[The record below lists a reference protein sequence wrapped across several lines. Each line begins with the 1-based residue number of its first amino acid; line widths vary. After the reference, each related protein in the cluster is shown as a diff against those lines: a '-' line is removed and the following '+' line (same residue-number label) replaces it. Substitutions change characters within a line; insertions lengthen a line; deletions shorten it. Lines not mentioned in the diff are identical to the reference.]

1 VIIVYTSSAAIIE
14 LREQICQGI
23 RVVSGLFLCHILVT
37 MRTITTNDFLH
48 PLADRSVVT
57 IGNFDGV
64 HRGHREIFRQ
74 VTARAKELS
83 ATSVVVTFSPHPL
96 RVLRPDDRRFCLITT
111 DDQKRELIG
120 ESDIDL
126 LLVIPFTKEFS
137 ALSADMFVRQILH
150 ACLGVRFLVIGHDYA
165 FGKGREGNERFLVQM
180 GQELGF
186 EVQSLDPVGDDGVLF
201 SSSTVRRLVTEGK
214 VAEALQILGRCHCI
228 SGQVVHGREI
238 GRSLG
243 FPTANIVTHNE
254 LISGDG
260 VYAVW
265 VSVLGE
271 LVMGACSVGVNPTF
285 GGGEHTIEVF
295 LFDFSNDL
303 YGKDVV
309 IHFVDKLRDV
319 TRFSDKTAL
328 MSQIATDVA
337 TARRILA
344 SGLPVEYRQ

>member
-1 VIIVYTSSAAIIE
+1 
-14 LREQICQGI
+14 
-23 RVVSGLFLCHILVT
+23 
-37 MRTITTNDFLH
+37 MRTITTNDFSH
-48 PLADRSVVT
+48 PLSGRSVVT

-64 HRGHREIFRQ
+64 HRGHREVFRQ
-74 VTARAKELS
+74 VSSRAKELS
-83 ATSVVVTFSPHPL
+83 ATSVVITFSPHPL

-111 DDQKRELIG
+111 DDQKRALIG

-137 ALSADMFVRQILH
+137 EFAADTFVRQVLH
-150 ACLGVRFLVIGHDYA
+150 ACLGVCFLVIGHDYA
-165 FGKGREGNERFLVQM
+165 FGRGREGNERFLVQL

-201 SSSTVRRLVTEGK
+201 SSSTIRRLVASGE

-254 LISGDG
+254 LIPGDG

-265 VSVLGE
+265 VSVEGE

-285 GGGEHTIEVF
+285 GGGQHTIEVF

-309 IHFVDKLRDV
+309 IHFVAKLRDV

-328 MSQIATDVA
+328 ISQIATDVA
-337 TARRILA
+337 TARQILA
-344 SGLPVEYRQ
+344 SGLPVES

>member
-1 VIIVYTSSAAIIE
+1 
-14 LREQICQGI
+14 
-23 RVVSGLFLCHILVT
+23 
-37 MRTITTNDFLH
+37 MRTLITNDFSR

-74 VTARAKELS
+74 VTSRARELS
-83 ATSVVVTFSPHPL
+83 AISVVITFSPHPL

-111 DDQKRELIG
+111 DEQKRALIG

-137 ALSADMFVRQILH
+137 DLSADAFVRQVLH
-150 ACLGVRFLVIGHDYA
+150 DCLGVCFLVIGHDYA
-165 FGKGREGNERFLVQM
+165 FGRGREGNERFLGQL

-186 EVQSLDPVGDDGVLF
+186 EVKSLDPVGDNGVLF
-201 SSSTVRRLVTEGK
+201 SSSTVRRLVTSGA

-254 LISGDG
+254 LIPGDG

-271 LVMGACSVGVNPTF
+271 LVMGACSVGLNPTF
-285 GGGEHTIEVF
+285 GGGQHTIEVF
-295 LFDFSNDL
+295 LLDFSDDL

-309 IHFVDKLRDV
+309 LHFVDKLRDV